1 MKVNALK
8 PRVLVSK
15 VRKSIS
21 DPECFT
27 RSPWPHHQSSP
38 QGASL
43 APPLSPKPATQV
55 KAFLWENDGVAQLGQ
70 ICPSFLWSER
80 VLKEHQCSNAATFP
94 VYKPPATLPGM
105 VSGLRRRWGKASGQ
119 MDNKAVWLIHYLQIL
134 KVVDLGRKG
143 IKAGKSARWGV
154 WETLSYVFSARGLQV
169 VGSQEGHS
177 QQEPNMEKGED
188 LGKWFF

>member
-1 MKVNALK
+1 ML
-8 PRVLVSK
+8 
-15 VRKSIS
+15 
-21 DPECFT
+21 T

-43 APPLSPKPATQV
+43 PPPLSPKPATQV
-55 KAFLWENDGVAQLGQ
+55 KAFLWENNGVAQLDQ
-70 ICPSFLWSER
+70 ICSSFLWNER

-105 VSGLRRRWGKASGQ
+105 VSGLRRKWGKASGQ
-119 MDNKAVWLIHYLQIL
+119 IDNKAVWLIYYLQIL

-154 WETLSYVFSARGLQV
+154 WETLSYVFSARGTAGDRL
-169 VGSQEGHS
+169 SEGAFPAGT
-177 QQEPNMEKGED
+177 QYGEGWR
-188 LGKWFF
+188 LGEVIFLF